1 MKQPFR
7 LVALDAPV
15 SHDTVKCLEALLERA
30 KQGDIIGIAY
40 AVMYRRREF
49 RVHTCGE
56 MHRNPTFTRG
66 AVAALNDQVSRQQWG
81 GQ

>member
-1 MKQPFR
+1 MKAPFR

-15 SHDTVKCLEALLERA
+15 SHDTVQCLEALLERA
-30 KQGDIIGIAY
+30 RRGEVLGVAY
-40 AVMYRRREF
+40 AAMYRGREF

-81 GQ
+81 GS